1 MQCDPARSQPRFP
14 TKFER
19 SGRTET
25 VTYQEGITYYEEL
38 ANAFPEINLSTHGT
52 TDSGKQLHL
61 VTLSIDQDFDFPSLH
76 RKNKL
81 ILLINN
87 AIHPGEPDG
96 VDASMMLLRD
106 LMLKR
111 DEYETHLKNVVIAI
125 IPFYNIGGA
134 LNRNSTTRANQ
145 NGPTEY
151 GFRGNA
157 RNFDLN
163 RDFIKSDTQNARTF
177 ARLFHRV
184 DPDIFVDNHV
194 SNGADYQYVMT
205 IDITQKDKLG
215 GPLADYLE
223 NRMMPFMFEYMK
235 SGGSEM
241 IPYVNVFNEAPDKG
255 YSQFFDSPRYSSGYA
270 ALFHTIGF
278 MTEPHM
284 LKPYGERVQ
293 ATYNY
298 MDGILKVM
306 SRDEE
311 LIKRLRDQTKESVKT
326 QQQFDIAWKLD
337 RSRHTELLFKG
348 YESRWIDSSVTGQK
362 RLFYDRNKPYKKR
375 IPYYNHYRTAA
386 TINKPEYYV
395 VPQAWRQVLDLL
407 KLNQVHLEPI
417 QEDTTIEA
425 EIYHIEDYKTVESPY
440 EGHYL
445 HYDVKVR
452 MEKETVTFSK
462 GDIMVPVNQWVNRY
476 IVETLEPES
485 VDSFFAWNFFDSIL
499 QRKEGFSSYVFEDEA
514 KQILDANPNLQS
526 QLKQKRATEPEFAKS
541 SQAQLN
547 FIYKNSRHYEKAHL
561 RYPIYRVPKR

>member
-1 MQCDPARSQPRFP
+1 
-14 TKFER
+14 
-19 SGRTET
+19 
-25 VTYQEGITYYEEL
+25 VTYREGIAYYEEL
-38 ANAFPEINLSTHGT
+38 AKAFPEINLSTHGT
-52 TDSGKQLHL
+52 TDSGKPLHL
-61 VTLSIDQDFDFPSLH
+61 ITLSIDQDFDFASLH
-76 RKNKL
+76 NKNKL

-111 DEYETHLKNVVIAI
+111 DEYEPHLENVVIAI

-145 NGPTEY
+145 NGPMEY

-163 RDFIKSDTQNARTF
+163 RDFIKSDTLNARTF
-177 ARLFHRV
+177 ARLFHRM

-215 GPLADYLE
+215 GPLAEYLE
-223 NRMMPFMFEYMK
+223 NRMMPFMFDHMK
-235 SGGSEM
+235 SADSEM
-241 IPYVNVFNEAPDKG
+241 IPYVNVFGEAPDKG
-255 YSQFFDSPRYSSGYA
+255 YSQFFDSPRYSSGYS

-298 MDGILKVM
+298 MEGILKVM
-306 SRDEE
+306 SRDRQ
-311 LIKRLRDQTKESVKT
+311 LIERIRTQTKESVKT
-326 QQQFDIAWKLD
+326 QQHFDIAWNLD

-348 YESRWIDSSVTGQK
+348 YEASRIDSRVTGQD
-362 RLFYDRNKPYKKR
+362 RLFYDRTQPFEKR
-375 IPYYNHYRTAA
+375 IPYYNHYQAA
-386 TINKPEYYV
+386 VTISKPEYYV
-395 VPQAWRQVLDLL
+395 VPQAWRPVLELL
-407 KLNQVHLEPI
+407 KLNQVRLEAI
-417 QEDTTIEA
+417 QEDTAIEV
-425 EIYHIEDYKTVESPY
+425 EVYHIEDYKTVDSPY

-452 MEKETVTFSK
+452 KETETLTFEQ
-462 GDIMVPVNQWVNRY
+462 GDFLVPVNQWVNRY

-485 VDSFFAWNFFDSIL
+485 PDSFFAWNFFDTIL

-514 KQILDANPNLQS
+514 KQMLDANPDLQS
-526 QLKQKRATEPEFAKS
+526 QLEQKRATEPEFAKN

-547 FIYKNSRHYEKAHL
+547 FIYKNSPHYEKAHL
-561 RYPIYRVPKR
+561 RYPIYRALKK